1 MAKPF
6 DANQVPINVTL
17 NLPQVNTILEGL
29 GELPFKKVE
38 GIYNGLREVALKTL
52 QQAEAASKEPYQV
65 EQQPVV
71 ATVTEEVQEATE

>member
-1 MAKPF
+1 MAQPF

-52 QQAEAASKEPYQV
+52 QQAEAASKEPDTV
-65 EQQPVV
+65 VDQPTM
-71 ATVTEEVQEATE
+71 ADTAQEATE

>member
-1 MAKPF
+1 MAQPF

-38 GIYNGLREVALKTL
+38 GIYNGLRNTALNAL
-52 QQAEAASKEPYQV
+52 QQAEGASKEPDQV
-65 EQQPVV
+65 VDQPTMTGP
-71 ATVTEEVQEATE
+71 AQEVTE

>member
-52 QQAEAASKEPYQV
+52 QQAEAASKEPDPV
-65 EQQPVV
+65 IDQPTM
-71 ATVTEEVQEATE
+71 ADTAQETTE

>member
-1 MAKPF
+1 MAQPF

-52 QQAEAASKEPYQV
+52 HQAEAASKDPDPVAEPTTMADTLQG
-65 EQQPVV
+65 
-71 ATVTEEVQEATE
+71 

>member
-1 MAKPF
+1 MAQPF

-38 GIYNGLREVALKTL
+38 GIYNGLRDVALKTL
-52 QQAEAASKEPYQV
+52 QQAEAASKEPDTV
-65 EQQPVV
+65 VDQPTM
-71 ATVTEEVQEATE
+71 ADTAQEATE

>member
-1 MAKPF
+1 MAQPF

-17 NLPQVNTILEGL
+17 NLPQVNTLLEGL

-52 QQAEAASKEPYQV
+52 QQAEASSKKPDPV
-65 EQQPVV
+65 IDQPTM
-71 ATVTEEVQEATE
+71 AGPAQETTE